1 MYLQAR
7 SISSSIQRVG
17 RLARPVPFRY
27 RQSPSIG
34 FSSGQATG
42 SQRNSM
48 PNSWASF
55 RLLLA
60 VWGNPRSRNSKMS
73 HPRHWALR
81 CLRCSWKLSWSHFWV
96 WSRQMAPVLIS
107 SAPYKPPLFR
117 LPIMGTSTGA
127 PLRAHLALRGG
138 VSMMMV
144 ASVNS
149 TTVRCLPFRP
159 RFSPLLL
166 VARRGL
172 CGPAHTWAVST
183 GSPSPSDTGV
193 LWLRLPQYPPWLVDG
208 SGSGPPSNP
217 RLGSR
222 TRWDASPSPAPL
234 VPPLLAASFWD
245 SRSGVGPLALGPVV
259 YRPSRSAA
267 EPKSRRLLGSLPSGG
282 RWQWGVLP
290 DPATGDLGP
299 GGPSG
304 RPGHDGPRI
313 AVPDAGCRS
322 NLCEPSLPP
331 PQPGEV
337 RIAQIDP
344 TVNQLV
350 ERYLVTSYILEYCSL
365 DFSRG
370 IPPVLGIY
378 CQC

>member
-60 VWGNPRSRNSKMS
+60 VWGDPRSRNSTMFQ
-73 HPRHWALR
+73 PRHWALR

-107 SAPYKPPLFR
+107 SVPYKTPLFR

-127 PLRAHLALRGG
+127 PLRAHLARSGG
-138 VSMMMV
+138 VSVMMV
-144 ASVNS
+144 ASVQRI
-149 TTVRCLPFRP
+149 TVRFLPFRP

-166 VARRGL
+166 AARRDPF
-172 CGPAHTWAVST
+172 GPAHTWVVSS
-183 GSPSPSDTGV
+183 GSPSLADTGAP
-193 LWLRLPQYPPWLVDG
+193 WRCLPQYPEWPSDG
-208 SGSGPPSNP
+208 ALAGRRSSP
-217 RLGSR
+217 RPGNH
-222 TRWDASPSPAPL
+222 TGWAGCPSPAAPDGA
-234 VPPLLAASFWD
+234 PRAASLGLHL
-245 SRSGVGPLALGPVV
+245 SVGPP
-259 YRPSRSAA
+259 R
-267 EPKSRRLLGSLPSGG
+267 
-282 RWQWGVLP
+282 WGVPL
-290 DPATGDLGP
+290 DPATGDPGP

-304 RPGHDGPRI
+304 HPDPDGPGV
-313 AVPDAGCRS
+313 AVPAAGCRS

-331 PQPGEV
+331 L
-337 RIAQIDP
+337 
-344 TVNQLV
+344 NLV
-350 ERYLVTSYILEYCSL
+350 
-365 DFSRG
+365 
-370 IPPVLGIY
+370 
-378 CQC
+378 